1 MTHVRRPNRRPI
13 PGLAEL
19 VNGGACAASGKVRYL
34 DRRAAETARVMTA
47 RADPDQARAA
57 RLHVYQ
63 HAACGDWHIG
73 HDQERPDG

>member
-34 DRRAAETARVMTA
+34 DRRTAETARMMTA
-47 RADPDQARAA
+47 HADPDPARAA
-57 RLHVYQ
+57 RLHVYLDPW
-63 HAACGDWHIG
+63 CRDWHIG
-73 HDQERPDG
+73 HTPEPADG